1 MNKILFILLLCITM
15 YSCNPNNKMAIDK
28 LALNEKVQDFFQNG
42 STSVEAREINTT
54 LPFIYTNEVES
65 YKYGTV
71 KFINSDGNDMIL
83 SRVGALLANPTD
95 DTIAGVVVAIENT
108 KTSNSLLKEI
118 TKLNRL
124 PEILMPIP
132 HENKNNQLL
141 DHSAYLWRLKDNR
154 SIILTQ
160 SYEYTRGKR
169 TMSSLMYMVSNK
181 IKVMDPNQD
190 EFVID
195 RLIRT
200 YK

>member
-1 MNKILFILLLCITM
+1 
-15 YSCNPNNKMAIDK
+15 MAIDN

-65 YKYGTV
+65 YKYGSVNFT
-71 KFINSDGNDMIL
+71 NSDGNDMIL

-132 HENKNNQLL
+132 RENKNNQLL